1 MTAPLFNPLSIL
13 YGLTLSEPFVILSFA
28 FCTMLVVT
36 CVGLIFNRFFSGHSL
51 KNQPRPRLPT
61 G

>member
-1 MTAPLFNPLSIL
+1 MTAPLFNPLSVL

-36 CVGLIFNRFFSGHSL
+36 AVGLIWNVSFQVIAV
-51 KNQPRPRLPT
+51 KRPHRRRLRT